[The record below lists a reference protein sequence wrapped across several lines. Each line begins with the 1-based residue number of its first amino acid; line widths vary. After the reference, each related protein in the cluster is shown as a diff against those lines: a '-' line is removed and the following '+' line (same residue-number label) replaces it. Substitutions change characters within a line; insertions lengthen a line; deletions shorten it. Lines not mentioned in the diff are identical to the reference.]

1 MLTKPQCLY
10 GASMKANRG
19 KTLLWELMALRTAYS
34 GAFQSNADVVPKS
47 NSLIRVGRGISF
59 PLPIS
64 FVLYARTIAGNGK
77 RFLCVFNETAI

>member
-1 MLTKPQCLY
+1 
-10 GASMKANRG
+10 MKANRG

-64 FVLYARTIAGNGK
+64 FDKILYARTIAGNSK